1 MAPSR
6 MNDLERR
13 TLGFTPSIGI
23 EPENRIMKRR
33 ILLRAAAAG
42 SFAPLVLG
50 HSAWAAKKGTLRV
63 VVPYAPG
70 GPSDRIARIVS
81 EELQR
86 ELGRN
91 VVVENKP
98 GGGGRVAAQQ
108 VKRVRA
114 NQDDTLLLGNPA
126 VMVVGPLV
134 FDDVGYDPENDFQAV
149 SEVGAYDLAIA
160 VGPEVEAQTLPD
172 LLDWLKANPQ
182 QANVGV
188 PSTGSL
194 VHFFALMV
202 GDAADTEVEVIGYKG
217 AGPLI
222 TDLIGGQLPVA
233 IDAVDALLPQH
244 EAGKLR
250 MLATSGEQRSRFLPE
265 LPTFKEVGLDVAITG
280 WNAFFAP
287 ASMAA
292 ETVAE
297 VSEAIQKVMASEA
310 TQERVIS
317 ANMEPVI
324 SDMAQTAHM
333 LRNYRAELEPVVKR
347 SGYKP

>member
-1 MAPSR
+1 
-6 MNDLERR
+6 
-13 TLGFTPSIGI
+13 
-23 EPENRIMKRR
+23 MKRR
-33 ILLRAAAAG
+33 VLLRAAALG
-42 SFAPLVLG
+42 SFAPLALCPP
-50 HSAWAAKKGTLRV
+50 AWAARKGTLRI

-81 EELQR
+81 EELQK

-114 NQDDTLLLGNPA
+114 NQDDTLLMGNPA

-134 FDDVGYDPENDFQAV
+134 FEDVGYDPEQDFQAV
-149 SEVGAYDLAIA
+149 SEVSAYDLAIA
-160 VGPEVEAQTLPD
+160 VGSEVEAQTLSE

-202 GDAADTEVEVIGYKG
+202 GDAANTEVEVIGYRG

-233 IDAVDALLPQH
+233 IDAVNSLLPQH
-244 EAGKLR
+244 EASKLR
-250 MLATSGEQRSRFLPE
+250 VLATSGEQRSRFLPE
-265 LPTFKEVGLDVAITG
+265 LPTFKEVGLDVAISG

-287 ASMAA
+287 ASMAS

-297 VSEAIQKVMASEA
+297 LSDAIQKVMASET
-310 TQERVIS
+310 TQERVVS
-317 ANMEPVI
+317 ANMEPVT
-324 SDMAQTAHM
+324 SNMAQTADM
-333 LRNYRAELEPVVKR
+333 LRDYRARLAPVVKR
-347 SGYKP
+347 SGYKL